1 MKCSILAVGIT
12 AALMAGA
19 AQAETFVVQARSLAF
34 DAALVRQ
41 IEAAGGQVVA
51 RHSPVG
57 IAIVRGDASF
67 EARAERI
74 RGIQYVTPDMKL
86 QFDIPDAVTVSFAD
100 VQANPP
106 TSGDDDFFFDMQWGH
121 DAVDAPEAWMNGY
134 RGSGARVAVL
144 DSGID
149 CTHPDL
155 TPNLNLAL
163 GASFIT
169 GETVCQVPA
178 FPAFNHGTHVA
189 GTVAAADNALGVI
202 GVAPEAE
209 IFAVKVLSAFSGS
222 GSFEAVLGG
231 MVYAVDNGADVINM
245 SLGVRGGL
253 PVTPATQEL
262 IQAFRRTVQY
272 AHNNNTTVIASAGND
287 GIDYDSASGFIAFPA
302 QVPGVIA
309 ISATAP
315 VGWGINPATNLDV
328 PTTYTNYGAK
338 LIHLAAP
345 GGDAAYP
352 GDESCT
358 VAGITRPCWL
368 FDLVFSTSTS
378 GWAWAGGTSMAAP
391 HAAGVA
397 AMLIARNGGEM
408 HPRDVG
414 LALDHGADDLG
425 PRGHD
430 PFYGRG
436 RVNADRTTD

>member
-1 MKCSILAVGIT
+1 MKCSLLAVGIT

-19 AQAETFVVQARSLAF
+19 AQAETYVVQAGSLAF

-51 RHSPVG
+51 RYAPVG
-57 IAIVRGDASF
+57 IAIVRGEPSF

-86 QFDIPDAVTVSFAD
+86 QFDIPDAVTVSFAE

-106 TSGDDDFFFDMQWGH
+106 TSGDDDFYFDLQWGH

-163 GASFIT
+163 GASFVP
-169 GETVCQVPA
+169 GETVCQVPPS
-178 FPAFNHGTHVA
+178 PAFNHGTHVA
-189 GTVAAADNALGVI
+189 GTVAAADNAFGVI

-209 IFAVKVLSAFSGS
+209 IFAVKVLSAFSGT
-222 GSFEAVLGG
+222 GSFEGVLGG
-231 MVYAVDNGADVINM
+231 MIYAVENDADVINM
-245 SLGVRGGL
+245 SLGVDGGL
-253 PVTPATQEL
+253 PVIPQTREL

-287 GIDYDSASGFIAFPA
+287 GIDYDNAGGFMAFPA
-302 QVPGVIA
+302 GVQGVIA

-315 VGWGINPATNLDV
+315 VGWGLDPATNLDV
-328 PTTYTNYGAK
+328 PTTYTNYGTS
-338 LIHLAAP
+338 LVHLAGP

-352 GDESCT
+352 GDEPCT
-358 VAGITRPCWL
+358 VAGVTQPCWL
-368 FDLVFSTSTS
+368 FDLVFSTSTG

-408 HPRDVG
+408 HPRYVG

-430 PFYGRG
+430 AFYGRG
-436 RVNADRTTD
+436 RVNADQTTD